1 MIKMKI
7 LYRKKETKNLGNYEN
22 VSIEIGI
29 EDEVNF
35 EIETSEDCFFRLKNF
50 INAKLTEQFS
60 TVSITAEQ
68 MQIEAAN
75 LIEESP
81 KNRTIIK
88 GLLNNLGVSK
98 IKELNSVQLSQLNE
112 QLKLLRGKNEK

>member
-1 MIKMKI
+1 MKI

-22 VSIEIGI
+22 VSIEIGV

-50 INAKLTEQFS
+50 TNTKLSEQF
-60 TVSITAEQ
+60 ITASVTINQ
-68 MQIEAAN
+68 VQLDAAN
-75 LIEESP
+75 LIAKSA
-81 KNRTIIK
+81 KNRIIIK
-88 GLLNNLGVSK
+88 GLLQNYGVAK
-98 IKELNSVQLSQLNE
+98 IKELSSLQLIQFNE

>member
-1 MIKMKI
+1 MKI